1 MVGVKIQRFVAPD
14 LPQALAAVR
23 RQLGR
28 DAVIVDTRVVRHPG
42 WRRFLR
48 RFDHVEVRA
57 ALDQAPP
64 ARPVP
69 PPAAGAAPL
78 AGRPAA
84 LDLTERADP
93 ALLRRAVFGAEEA
106 GVPPPAPVL
115 LRAGERRIV
124 ALVGPTGAGKTTST
138 AKLAAHLHLQQGWRV
153 GVVTADTFRV
163 AGADQLG
170 AYARILGVPIEV
182 AATPAALGRALARM
196 TDLDCV
202 LVDTSGRGHRDDRR
216 MQELTTMIRVLRE
229 AAEAPGNALEV
240 HLVLAAT
247 TRLAEVRAVLG
258 AYRPWLHRLLL
269 TKLDECEEPPDV
281 PAAAAAAGLALSY
294 ASAGQRVPE
303 DLFVAWPDQVL
314 RALPG
319 RPEDR
324 AV

>member
-1 MVGVKIQRFVAPD
+1 MKIQRFVAPD

-28 DAVIVDTRVVRHPG
+28 DAVIVDTRVVRQAG

-48 RFDHVEVRA
+48 RFDQVEVRA
-57 ALDQAPP
+57 ALDQALP
-64 ARPVP
+64 ARPTRP
-69 PPAAGAAPL
+69 GATPAPQAAKPAG
-78 AGRPAA
+78 

-93 ALLRRAVFGAEEA
+93 ALLRRAVFAVDEA
-106 GVPPPAPVL
+106 AAAPPPAPVL

-182 AATPAALGRALARM
+182 APTPAALGRALARM
-196 TDLDCV
+196 SDLDCV

-216 MQELTTMIRVLRE
+216 MQELTALVRVLRE
-229 AAEAPGNALEV
+229 AAGAPGNALEV

-247 TRLAEVRAVLG
+247 TRLGEVRAVLA
-258 AYRPWLHRLLL
+258 AYRPWVERLLL

-303 DLFVAWPDQVL
+303 DLFVAWPDQIL
-314 RALPG
+314 RALPQPAG
-319 RPEDR
+319 R